1 MSALSGITVLELA
14 EGVAG
19 EYCGKL
25 LAELGAQV
33 IKLER
38 PGCGSPTRRMGPFVD
53 SVDAP
58 ESSGLFAFL
67 NMGKHSVEY
76 DLGAASPPASF
87 SRLLEKAD
95 VVIDDHS
102 AQWLTDWGLDEDAAA
117 QSHPELVLCSITPFG
132 LNPPEDRQFAE
143 DLQVFHTSGLGYH
156 TPSGADEGRPP
167 LKGAGRFL
175 PSYEAGME
183 AALCII
189 ACLSDGS
196 EPFQGRFIEVSKQS
210 VMASRSDYVLAQ
222 MIAGDM
228 DVSPSRHQF
237 DLGGPAGI
245 FPCQDGFVYLW
256 MSAPAHWEALHQL
269 IDDNSWMADFPDRWM
284 ELECTPERVATCRQ
298 HIGAWLK
305 NQHKQ
310 EIEEAAQKLGLILV
324 AVNNVGDLLA
334 SPQYQYR
341 HYFAEMAHSKLG
353 TTHYPTAPYT
363 LSKTPTQAAVSPLL
377 GQHTADLDILAGGTT
392 S

>member
-1 MSALSGITVLELA
+1 MSALSGVTVLELA

-25 LAELGAQV
+25 LAELGARV

-58 ESSGLFAFL
+58 EASGLFAFL
-67 NMGKHSVEY
+67 NMGKHSAEY
-76 DLGAASPPASF
+76 DLGATSSPASF
-87 SRLLEKAD
+87 NRLLEKAD

-102 AQWLTDWGLDEDAAA
+102 ADWLAAWGLDEDNIA
-117 QSHPELVLCSITPFG
+117 QSQPELVVCSITPFG
-132 LNPPEDRQFAE
+132 LNPPEDRQVAE

-156 TPSGADEGRPP
+156 TPSGAADDRPP

-183 AALCII
+183 ATLCII
-189 ACLSDGS
+189 ACLSDSS

-245 FPCQDGFVYLW
+245 FPCQNGFVYLW
-256 MSAPAHWEALHQL
+256 MSAPAHWDALHQL

-284 ELECTPERVATCRQ
+284 ELECTPERVAICRH

-310 EIEEAAQKLGLILV
+310 DIEEAAQKLGLILV
-324 AVNNVGDLLA
+324 AVNNAGDLLA

-341 HYFAEMAHSKLG
+341 HYFAELDHAKLG
-353 TTHYPTAPYT
+353 TAHYPTAPYT
-363 LSKTPTQAAVSPLL
+363 LSKTPIQAAVSPLL
-377 GQHTADLDILAGGTT
+377 GQHTADINTLAGGKT